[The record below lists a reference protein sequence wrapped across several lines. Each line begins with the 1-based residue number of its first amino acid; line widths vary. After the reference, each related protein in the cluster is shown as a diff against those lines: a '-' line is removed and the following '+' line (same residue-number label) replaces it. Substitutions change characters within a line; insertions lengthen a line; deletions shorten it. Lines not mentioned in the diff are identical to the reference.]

1 MQEDKNESGTL
12 RAAINRNAREA
23 ISSELAHSDEERN
36 ARILAMADS
45 ALDATRDL
53 QRAGRDPDNFRP
65 SREEEKKR
73 PSKKE
78 RRVARL
84 EMAERVMRASM
95 SLYEQ
100 IVEAERPSSS
110 AESHSQGV
118 NIPVE
123 DDLDVFRDINYR
135 REGGVRDPRPF
146 SDIDMFI
153 PQNEDYIAE
162 ML

>member
-23 ISSELAHSDEERN
+23 SSSELAHSDEERN
-36 ARILAMADS
+36 ARIVALADS
-45 ALDATRDL
+45 AIDATRDL
-53 QRAGRDPDNFRP
+53 QRAGRDPNNFRP
-65 SREEEKKR
+65 SHEEEKKR

-84 EMAERVMRASM
+84 EMAERVMRAGM

-110 AESHSQGV
+110 AESKSQGA

-123 DDLDVFRDINYR
+123 EDLDVFRDVNYHWA
-135 REGGVRDPRPF
+135 GGVRDPRSF

-153 PQNEDYIAE
+153 PQNEEHIA
-162 ML
+162 